1 MQPDQKYLE
10 QTSVLIADDH
20 QLVRDLLYVYISSQ
34 EEFSATVA
42 SSYDSTLEALET
54 GQRFDIVLLDA
65 QMPGMDGIV
74 SIEKIIKQYPE
85 PAVVIFSG
93 TASSEYVHEALVVG
107 ARGYIPKT
115 LPFKSLAS
123 ALKLIASGEVFVPS
137 AFSRTNLAQNQAMRF
152 DLSENELTVL
162 RKVRAGWSNKE
173 IARHMVVSEVTV
185 KMHMRAICLK
195 LGAKNRT
202 QAAVIALREEIY

>member
-1 MQPDQKYLE
+1 MHVKMKDPIL
-10 QTSVLIADDH
+10 TSVLIADDH
-20 QLVRDLLYVYISSQ
+20 QLICDMLYAYLTSQ
-34 EEFSATVA
+34 EGFSATAA
-42 SSYDSTLEALET
+42 SSFDTTVAALES
-54 GQRFDIVLLDA
+54 GQLFDIVLLDA
-65 QMPGMDGIV
+65 QMPGMDGIGSV
-74 SIEKIIKQYPE
+74 ESIIKKHPE
-85 PAVVIFSG
+85 PAVVVFSG
-93 TASSEYVHEALVVG
+93 TVSSEYVQEALMVG

-123 ALKLIASGEVFVPS
+123 ALTLIASGEVFVPS
-137 AFSRTNLAQNQAMRF
+137 AFSNTKPGQTQATRF
-152 DLSENELTVL
+152 NLSENELTVL

-173 IARHMVVSEVTV
+173 IARDMELSEVTV